1 MRQSAFMGKHLAKIA
16 HVDPDAAYR
25 ALDEMRGYSRHLAG
39 INAWPACFVRVGY
52 SQRRE
57 FTTPRHATLVG
68 PKGSR

>member
-1 MRQSAFMGKHLAKIA
+1 
-16 HVDPDAAYR
+16 
-25 ALDEMRGYSRHLAG
+25 MRGYSRHLAG

-52 SQRRE
+52 GQRRE